1 MRQEK
6 KSAYLVIETTGVLKK
21 MCKQS
26 SNFDI
31 IRSQGKSDIRT
42 YVRTRAYMSVCAHVR
57 ASRTRNEKYFPKLKF
72 IISGIFFSLSLSLF
86 HFLPSIHEAK
96 KSSSFD
102 IHFAGGFFSLPK
114 IPPRFR
120 VERIPPDD
128 ILRISSLLL
137 RRLSPFLSY
146 VCPVPSFVRT

>member
-72 IISGIFFSLSLSLF
+72 IISGIFFFSLSLSLSSIS
-86 HFLPSIHEAK
+86 FLPSTK
-96 KSSSFD
+96 Q
-102 IHFAGGFFSLPK
+102 
-114 IPPRFR
+114 R
-120 VERIPPDD
+120 
-128 ILRISSLLL
+128 SLLL
-137 RRLSPFLSY
+137 LIFILLEASLVSRKFLHGFEWKEFPLMIYY
-146 VCPVPSFVRT
+146 V